1 MEELDYVRDNLTP
14 KTAAYLVENHVNI
27 LNTDIRELNQHLVEL
42 NAMIGADESED
53 FAKYLWKLEKAGE
66 ISEENR
72 NRYVDLYRTLNMVES
87 MDSSSIGAVTL
98 EGAEFTLNNLLS
110 AVKSKRKTVDVKV
123 DDSVGLQEINADA
136 KDTSSEDI
144 AQFVR
149 RMAEKVKSGLNAENV
164 EKIYKEGRFGE
175 ISLGN
180 LVDLV
185 SDNESVRTNARLN
198 AEYVKQVM
206 DNYFKEAAEEGIT
219 EDTVL
224 TLMEGGQNASMENIV
239 SAMQLSMPGSDF
251 RKYLLDSQNR
261 KDRKSVV

>member
-1 MEELDYVRDNLTP
+1 MLMKAVGVQQEFWDIIKWKSQRKLFFKMESLMGELDYVRDNLTP

-110 AVKSKRKTVDVKV
+110 AVKAKRK
-123 DDSVGLQEINADA
+123 QWI
-136 KDTSSEDI
+136 
-144 AQFVR
+144 
-149 RMAEKVKSGLNAENV
+149 
-164 EKIYKEGRFGE
+164 
-175 ISLGN
+175 
-180 LVDLV
+180 
-185 SDNESVRTNARLN
+185 
-198 AEYVKQVM
+198 
-206 DNYFKEAAEEGIT
+206 
-219 EDTVL
+219 
-224 TLMEGGQNASMENIV
+224 
-239 SAMQLSMPGSDF
+239 
-251 RKYLLDSQNR
+251 
-261 KDRKSVV
+261 